1 MRGIDC
7 KEPPHE
13 AMHFTGATDDELI
26 DQLLRHRDQYHLH
39 VTDDQVRESVAQAAY
54 DE

>member
-1 MRGIDC
+1 MRAIDC

-13 AMHFTGATDDELI
+13 EMHFTGATDDELI
-26 DQLLRHRDQYHLH
+26 SQLMMHRDEYHPE
-39 VTDDQVRESVAQAAY
+39 VTDDQLRQSVAQTAY